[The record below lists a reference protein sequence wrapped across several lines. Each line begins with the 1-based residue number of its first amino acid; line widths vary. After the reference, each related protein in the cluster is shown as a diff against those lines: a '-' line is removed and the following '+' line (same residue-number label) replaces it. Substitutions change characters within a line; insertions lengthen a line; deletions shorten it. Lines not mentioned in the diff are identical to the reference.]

1 MDPYFTGAPLETV
14 EEEEEPKLEL
24 RSHDR
29 RAFSHFPFDLAGS
42 FDDDDMLFDPSDFIN
57 TDFTFPTP
65 PPSPRLPDIVEVVVG
80 SDETGRLD
88 GSDTS
93 SGMLVPLARSLTVK
107 SNDLIG
113 AIDDLDQ
120 TIKEELNFLRKQT
133 LQNAAVIANH
143 FSDGVGVHQVPNPPP
158 QLQAPQQPPQLFPLP
173 PPPPLPPSGQDF
185 SGHFGYRG
193 YLQSQELAAL
203 ADNGGTKTTNVVGGV
218 RGGRGS
224 SSASA
229 SVQVAV
235 RKKRGLSLSELKIKE
250 ADHYEGDRVYCE
262 NCKTSIFGYHRSCA
276 KCSFDLCLICCR
288 ELRSGRLLGGA
299 DPVEL
304 KFVSRGRGYLH
315 GAREDNSIV
324 KNTSHANA
332 DAEIRQW
339 SMSGWR
345 ADSDGNIP
353 CPKVNNESSHGF
365 LELRSICTPDFIS
378 ELLSKAEK
386 LAEAYKLED
395 AVETLNNCCSCLKP
409 DRNTNDDRYINM
421 RKAASRE
428 DSSDNY
434 LYSPRA
440 VDLGHDDL
448 RHFQWHWS
456 KGEPAIVSNVLEC
469 TSGLSWEPLVMWRAL
484 RQVSKH
490 DKHLDVEAIDCLDWC
505 EEPINIHHFFTGYTE
520 DREDWCG
527 WPKILK
533 LKDWPPSNL
542 FEERLPRHCAEFIS
556 SLPFKQYTC
565 PYKGSLNLA
574 VKLPWGCLKPDMGPK
589 SYIAYGFAQELG
601 RGDSVTKLHC
611 DMSDA
616 VYVLCHTAEVKWKPK
631 TITAIANLMPRHLEQ
646 DKREQLLGDSQDG
659 ESNVDKPDSSSSTK
673 NSLDKQIS
681 VQVMENG
688 SGLCDVKVS
697 GHSYPHPSI
706 NEGYLSCG
714 SELKEV
720 GKVTMKEE
728 NGILIEGDALEGA
741 LWDIF
746 RRKDVP
752 KLQEYLKK
760 HFREFRHVHCSPLMK
775 VIHPIHDQV
784 FYLTVEHKR
793 KLKEEYG
800 IEPWTFVQKLGD
812 SVFIPAGCPYQVR
825 NLKSCISVA
834 LDFVSP
840 ESVGE
845 CFRLTEEFRR
855 LPVNHGSVE
864 DKYEVKKMT
873 VHAVV
878 DVVKNLENARSR
890 ETKVPS

>member
-1 MDPYFTGAPLETV
+1 MA
-14 EEEEEPKLEL
+14 
-24 RSHDR
+24 R
-29 RAFSHFPFDLAGS
+29 
-42 FDDDDMLFDPSDFIN
+42 
-57 TDFTFPTP
+57 
-65 PPSPRLPDIVEVVVG
+65 
-80 SDETGRLD
+80 GR
-88 GSDTS
+88 
-93 SGMLVPLARSLTVK
+93 K
-107 SNDLIG
+107 KQQQ
-113 AIDDLDQ
+113 Q
-120 TIKEELNFLRKQT
+120 TQ
-133 LQNAAVIANH
+133 
-143 FSDGVGVHQVPNPPP
+143 
-158 QLQAPQQPPQLFPLP
+158 
-173 PPPPLPPSGQDF
+173 
-185 SGHFGYRG
+185 
-193 YLQSQELAAL
+193 AL

-229 SVQVAV
+229 FASIQVAV
-235 RKKRGLSLSELKIKE
+235 RKKRGRKSNAEKEANGGGVMEQKRSSRAKRKTLLIDDEEGEENGRGLKKRGRKRQRMTETFVEGSSGNQRGSRERRASVSEGKTETSAFGVQDKRDPKESLMCHQCQRNDKGPVVRCTNCKRKRFCLVCLKHWYPHLKEDDIAKACPVCCGNCNCKACLQSGDLLKRLKVKRNTDEGKEVELYKYLLKHLLPYLRQLDEEQMMEKEIEAKRQGLSLSELKIKE

-864 DKYEVKKMT
+864 DKYEV
-873 VHAVV
+873 
-878 DVVKNLENARSR
+878 
-890 ETKVPS
+890 